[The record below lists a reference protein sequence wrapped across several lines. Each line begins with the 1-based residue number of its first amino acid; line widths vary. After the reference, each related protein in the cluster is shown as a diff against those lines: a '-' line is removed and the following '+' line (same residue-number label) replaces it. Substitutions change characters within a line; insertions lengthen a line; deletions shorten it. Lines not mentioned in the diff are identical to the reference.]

1 MFSLLLLLLRM
12 SYCIVTVSSLV
23 VDLKENDLT
32 HSIEKLLIHNNHL
45 YVGTVN
51 SLHRLSLSTLNRT
64 FEPFKLGPLLD
75 NPSCRQLNQCPD
87 LMETNYHFKI
97 LLPVDN
103 QSLLVCG
110 TLFQGLCQLI
120 DEDFRVI
127 SNASLPVV
135 ANDPVNSTI
144 GLVFPEKNLI
154 YFGVTYTNEG
164 VHRWQIPNIAGRSL
178 NATRFMKVLSADND
192 DESISRDDLSVRFMP
207 RQQTTF
213 IVQYIHGFASRH
225 YIYLLTNQPNDVDQ
239 KMTITK
245 IVRFCR
251 ENSNSILR
259 SYTEIPLICVNS
271 EWTLKTAQ
279 TMFDKENQLILIGHF
294 TRKDG
299 TGGTNLCSWNVQH
312 DIDRAFEDN
321 YRTCYA
327 MGIGQ
332 RGLAFIK
339 PNEACRKDEVGRT
352 HTYLMIDRNECVLLL

>member
-1 MFSLLLLLLRM
+1 MFSLLHLLLRM

-23 VDLKENDLT
+23 VDLKENDLSD
-32 HSIEKLLIHNNHL
+32 SIEKLLIHSNHL

-51 SLHRLSLSTLNRT
+51 ALHRLSQSDLNRT
-64 FEPFKLGPLLD
+64 LEPFKLGPSLD
-75 NPSCRQLNQCPD
+75 NPSCRQLNQCSD
-87 LMETNYHFKI
+87 LTETNYHWKI
-97 LLPVDN
+97 LLAVNN

-120 DEDFRVI
+120 DENFRVI
-127 SNASLPVV
+127 SNSSLPIV
-135 ANDPVNSTI
+135 ANDPVNSTV
-144 GLVFPEKNLI
+144 GLVVPETNLI

-178 NATRFMKVLSADND
+178 NATHFMKVFSVDND

-213 IVQYIHGFASRH
+213 IVQYIHAFTSRH
-225 YIYLLTNQPNDVDQ
+225 YIYFLTNQPNDSDQ
-239 KMTITK
+239 KMIITK
-245 IVRFCR
+245 VVRFCR
-251 ENSNSILR
+251 ENSHSILR
-259 SYTEIPLICVNS
+259 SYTEIPLICVNT

-279 TMFDKENQLILIGHF
+279 TMLDNENQLMLIGHF

-299 TGGTNLCSWNVQH
+299 TGGTNLCSWNVRH
-312 DIDRAFEDN
+312 EIDRALEDN

-332 RGLAFIK
+332 REI
-339 PNEACRKDEVGRT
+339 GRA
-352 HTYLMIDRNECVLLL
+352 HV